1 MDCSTPSLP
10 VPHHLPEIYSLRK
23 DNWEKDVL
31 YLSSKLSRH
40 WTKTGVSGIID
51 QLLWSLST
59 PLLQRPSL
67 QTRMGDRK
75 CTVVKFA
82 TPWTEPARLLCSW
95 DFPGKNTGVGCDFL
109 LQGGL
114 PDPRIEPT
122 SASPALQA
130 DSLPPG
136 KASYTVSDIL
146 SLDWDII
153 H

>member
-1 MDCSTPSLP
+1 M
-10 VPHHLPEIYSLRK
+10 
-23 DNWEKDVL
+23 
-31 YLSSKLSRH
+31 
-40 WTKTGVSGIID
+40 SGIID

-122 SASPALQA
+122 SPASPALQA

-146 SLDWDII
+146 SLD
-153 H
+153 